1 MFEQHH
7 FLWTLPVV
15 WGQAAVATSA
25 EVPTFSSFDQW
36 GPIGVA
42 ASLTAAIAWYFIRA
56 NTEALRLEREQN
68 KELRDENRDLNKAIH
83 EKYIP
88 ATAQMIAE
96 AARLTQV
103 TAETTRVLQEFAR
116 KDRER

>member
-1 MFEQHH
+1 MF
-7 FLWTLPVV
+7 T
-15 WGQAAVATSA
+15 AT
-25 EVPTFSSFDQW
+25 EIPGVTTFDQW

-42 ASLTAAIAWYFIRA
+42 ASLCAAIAWYFIRA

-68 KELRDENRDLNKAIH
+68 KELRSENRDLNKAIH
-83 EKYIP
+83 ETYIP

-96 AARLTQV
+96 AAKLTQV

-116 KDRER
+116 KDRGR